1 MCVYSQPSLWPSL
14 AMSLRFGDWKDT
26 RMVFKTAYSD
36 ASGKKSEVS
45 VSPAM
50 VVASPEGWVEF
61 DKRWASCLKE
71 FKVSAFHASD
81 FRRSD
86 REFKDWETDLPKR
99 RRFMNHRKR
108 GFLAAL
114 SGTF

>member
-1 MCVYSQPSLWPSL
+1 
-14 AMSLRFGDWKDT
+14 
-26 RMVFKTAYSD
+26 MVFKTAYSD

-50 VVASPEGWVEF
+50 VVASPEVWVEF